1 MSTHICL
8 SFMVL
13 MMMFYS
19 ILDVV
24 KSTVPVVVSPGCFM
38 RLPPAVILKRLGSVF
53 CARQSTTMFA
63 YVTVRSEGTCLIYL

>member
-38 RLPPAVILKRLGSVF
+38 RLPPAVILKRLGSIF
-53 CARQSTTMFA
+53 CAR
-63 YVTVRSEGTCLIYL
+63 